1 MTHVVLLAHGSPD
14 TRSGDAVRTAAAALS
29 TRLARTVTA
38 AFLEHDS
45 PDLGVAVAGRV
56 GPIAVL
62 PLLLS
67 AAYHARVDVPAAIAN
82 LDRDV
87 TLLRPL
93 GHPTTVLE
101 ELLRHA
107 GGPAV
112 VVAAGTKVDEERTL
126 FAEAVAVAAYRA
138 RVPATAAFATGP
150 GKRIADAT
158 SNGGAT
164 IVPWILA
171 PGRLLDS
178 VHEAAQTHG
187 CPVIGEGLLVEP
199 TLLDEIARQLA

>member
-67 AAYHARVDVPAAIAN
+67 AAY
-82 LDRDV
+82 V

-187 CPVIGEGLLVEP
+187 CPVIGDGLLVEP